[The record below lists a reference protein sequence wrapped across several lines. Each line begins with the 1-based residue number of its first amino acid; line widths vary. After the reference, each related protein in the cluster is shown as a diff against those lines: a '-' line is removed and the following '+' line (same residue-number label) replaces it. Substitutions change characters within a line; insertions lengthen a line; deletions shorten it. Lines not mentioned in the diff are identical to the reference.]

1 MDWVASLAF
10 DEFSTTTDMNL
21 SWEKATKYPQLEAE
35 AWSNARDERNL
46 DSDSLDLN
54 SSIFFLTVLLC
65 CCRCRKM
72 CVCVYVTLLSYIFAI
87 KLLLLDTSSNLNAAK
102 QYTVIQ
108 INDFPYS
115 RWHIVDVLHAICV

>member
-35 AWSNARDERNL
+35 GWSNARDERNL
-46 DSDSLDLN
+46 DSDSLVLN
-54 SSIFFLTVLLC
+54 SSIFFLTLLLF

-72 CVCVYVTLLSYIFAI
+72 CVCVCYIVKLHFRHKIVATGYII
-87 KLLLLDTSSNLNAAK
+87 KFECSE
-102 QYTVIQ
+102 TVYGHP
-108 INDFPYS
+108 N
-115 RWHIVDVLHAICV
+115 